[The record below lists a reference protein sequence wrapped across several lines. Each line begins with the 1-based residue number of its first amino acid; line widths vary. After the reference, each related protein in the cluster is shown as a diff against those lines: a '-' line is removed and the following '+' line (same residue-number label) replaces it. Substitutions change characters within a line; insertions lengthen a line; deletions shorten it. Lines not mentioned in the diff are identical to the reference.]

1 MAFWLGNNFE
11 KVKRDSRRMTLS
23 NEKPFLTRLGGCQLD
38 VLFSVTSFQF
48 TFSLLKMTF
57 LLCGCPLCPH
67 IFDFLLVYFVWQ
79 EKEKWFEKTLARQTS
94 LLKLKRKG
102 NDEERR
108 FFIWCSDSFFSK
120 LDSSKGI
127 FRLTQH

>member
-23 NEKPFLTRLGGCQLD
+23 NKKPFLTRLGGCQLD

-67 IFDFLLVYFVWQ
+67 IFKRELKLLALLQFYIFVFLLFLFLFHNLV
-79 EKEKWFEKTLARQTS
+79 KMHNFEPFELFENFEAFSVFAFQN
-94 LLKLKRKG
+94 L
-102 NDEERR
+102 R
-108 FFIWCSDSFFSK
+108 FFITFQNS
-120 LDSSKGI
+120 
-127 FRLTQH
+127 